1 MKAMQVYQKLEA
13 LKDAYFDEHEFEP
26 VLDKVL
32 DGVLS
37 QYHLRLDRYNRE
49 LHEFEKRFEID
60 SETFYEDFQNGR
72 CGDDMD
78 FFEWAVLYEL
88 RQDLLQKI
96 QRLELAL

>member
-1 MKAMQVYQKLEA
+1 MHVHQKLEA
-13 LKDAYFDEHEFEP
+13 LKDAYFDDNEFER

-32 DGVLS
+32 DGALR

-49 LHEFEKRFEID
+49 LHEFEEKFEID
-60 SETFYEDFQNGR
+60 YETFYQNFQNGR

-78 FFEWAVLYEL
+78 FFEWAGLYEL

-96 QRLELAL
+96 QRLEN